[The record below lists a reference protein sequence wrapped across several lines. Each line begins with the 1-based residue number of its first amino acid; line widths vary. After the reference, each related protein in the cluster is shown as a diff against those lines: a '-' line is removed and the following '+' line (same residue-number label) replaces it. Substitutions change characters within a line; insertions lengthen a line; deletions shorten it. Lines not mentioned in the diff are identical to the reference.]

1 MAEETAFENGQ
12 ISDFQALV
20 TLTLTLDRVIPSCIT
35 RRPVAKYQISWKSKK
50 HLWTDGHLRPTLLV
64 DSEELRVDLKMETG
78 HPLESK
84 LGSEFL
90 AIHNHC

>member
-50 HLWTDGHLRPTLLV
+50 HLWTDGRTYGQTFETHFNSRLGGAPSRPKNGNWT
-64 DSEELRVDLKMETG
+64 SIRE
-78 HPLESK
+78 
-84 LGSEFL
+84 
-90 AIHNHC
+90 